1 MILSVSKPMTW
12 EGKNRPTYDWEQD
25 GMPAWEHEL
34 THDQL
39 VPAIEYCGRVEAR
52 SRSGRR
58 HAVAEAK
65 MTGETEKNPW
75 SADVVAKSWLDVQT
89 RYG

>member
-1 MILSVSKPMTW
+1 MYM
-12 EGKNRPTYDWEQD
+12 YDWTQD
-25 GMPAWEHEL
+25 GMPVWEHEL
-34 THDQL
+34 THDQV

-65 MTGETEKNPW
+65 ITCETEKTPW
-75 SADVVAKSWLDVQT
+75 SADVLAKSRFDLLT